1 MSIPTTA
8 TQVLKVVSIDDL
20 GINIVELPCGV
31 YLIDGEVVSNTGF
44 NSYNV
49 RHQVSA
55 KDVENIRAIFKTN
68 VLLEYQ
74 PVQDGITDDL
84 LSVESYKDF
93 IAELKSAADY
103 SDEYGEVVWNNLEAE
118 FEYRRFVSQ
127 WKAVYKEETSY
138 SEPLLIDRSHVRQD
152 SGNPYIVAGFL
163 TGKAD
168 VPLYEYNRTLAVESL
183 LHAKFKSLGFEFKEG
198 LSYSQT
204 EGKKLYSNSTHSG
217 LEYVTAFGKY
227 IMPKADLPKTRGTFR
242 GSFEHLESIYA
253 NDKEWIE
260 SLIQTG
266 YNLHF
271 RNEQA
276 SGVVIN
282 YDNNEYQQGAYGGM
296 SLRDYFAAKAL
307 QGMTSLFDGGASLE
321 EIEASLPIVTTLSH
335 TRLLTK

>member
-1 MSIPTTA
+1 MTILAPA

-20 GINIVELPCGV
+20 GVNIVELPCGV
-31 YLIDGEVVSNTGF
+31 YLIDGEVVSNTGY

-49 RHQVSA
+49 RHQVSVN
-55 KDVENIRAIFKTN
+55 DVENIRAIFKTN
-68 VLLEYQ
+68 VLIGYQ
-74 PVQDGITDDL
+74 PVRDGITDDL

-93 IAELKSAADY
+93 ISELKSKCT
-103 SDEYGEVVWNNLEAE
+103 EYEDGEQEWESLEAE
-118 FEYRRFVSQ
+118 FEYRKFVSQ

-138 SEPLLIDRSHVRQD
+138 SEPMLIDRSHIRQD

-168 VPLYEYNRTLAVESL
+168 VPLYEYDRSRAVASM
-183 LHAKFKSLGFEFKEG
+183 LHAKFKSLSFEFKEG

-227 IMPKADLPKTRGTFR
+227 IMPKADLQKTRGTFK
-242 GSFEHLESIYA
+242 GSFEYLESIYVK
-253 NDKEWIE
+253 DKEWIE

-276 SGVVIN
+276 SGVLLSDVYNGVKTAMN
-282 YDNNEYQQGAYGGM
+282 YVNTMDVKVKSETSKRSAVG
-296 SLRDYFAAKAL
+296 KL
-307 QGMTSLFDGGASLE
+307 QDILKLVEKEILE
-321 EIEASLPIVTTLSH
+321 I
-335 TRLLTK
+335 K

>member
-1 MSIPTTA
+1 MNILAPA

-20 GINIVELPCGV
+20 DVNVVELPCGV
-31 YLIDGEVVSNTGF
+31 YLIDGEVVSNTGYNF
-44 NSYNV
+44 YNV

-68 VLLEYQ
+68 VLIGYQ
-74 PVQDGITDDL
+74 PAQTILTDDL
-84 LSVESYKDF
+84 LSIKSYKDF
-93 IAELKSAADY
+93 IAELKSKCT
-103 SDEYGEVVWNNLEAE
+103 EYENGEQEWESLDAE
-118 FEYRRFVSQ
+118 FEYRKFVSQ

-138 SEPLLIDRSHVRQD
+138 SEPLLIDRSHIRQD

-168 VPLYEYNRTLAVESL
+168 VPLYEYDRTQAVNQL

-227 IMPKADLPKTRGTFR
+227 IMPKADLPKTRGIFK
-242 GSFEHLESIYA
+242 GSFEYLESIYVK
-253 NDKEWIE
+253 DKEWIE

-276 SGVVIN
+276 SGVLLSDMYIGVKTALN
-282 YDNNEYQQGAYGGM
+282 YVNTLDVKVKSETSKRSAVG
-296 SLRDYFAAKAL
+296 KL
-307 QGMTSLFDGGASLE
+307 QDLLKLVEKEILE
-321 EIEASLPIVTTLSH
+321 I
-335 TRLLTK
+335 K